1 MYMILIQNVSPGA
14 LGVSS
19 FTILAKSQK
28 WIRAVV
34 PKPMSYTTNVT
45 TRRGVLAFE
54 RELTPL
60 WGIGDNLLLGT
71 PASSNM
77 RRGGALNYKFSR
89 QFSLSHVEENFL
101 LKSGLEIGNKHDLP
115 SPPAVE
121 LASSEG
127 EQLLLEAFQAGSAKG
142 FVHVF
147 GSYVALSE
155 PGLYGLASISTVLNA
170 LPPTSGSWR
179 CCFEF
184 LLDSCDNF
192 EKVIAEGLG
201 FGKLAFLAH
210 CNGAKVEVFQTNL
223 CTIDDFRNYVLKC
236 ATSTD
241 YHMVSYFDRSHF
253 KQIGGSHISPI
264 GAYHGGR
271 DLVLVMDVSRFEYP
285 PFWIPLT
292 LLWQAMTSI
301 DKATGNHMGFMVLTR
316 LPYDPCVLYTLS
328 CRDGSWIRTANHLS
342 QIPLLLESEDVKDVN
357 QILSVLFMSV
367 STNFSV
373 FIKQVA
379 EAQGKDGHVH
389 SSKRKRKRLTTQ
401 GQLLMQLWETE
412 LHKRVSKWMDSMNS
426 DSGFVTRSGNQHAL
440 LEIAANVASDGVKHS
455 TLNPGSS
462 GRLYSTDSVGSSKGN
477 YERVSVEM
485 SEPVTCSR
493 EQGPGKMIQTI
504 DPSPSGCSV
513 NNGHFIC
520 KDALTMLLLALPS
533 HMWSGIKEPN
543 LSAEFNSLVS
553 IESVPHILKKE
564 VLSLRQQLE
573 FLMMDIGSNSVHKEL
588 TTVSD

>member
-1 MYMILIQNVSPGA
+1 MRYS
-14 LGVSS
+14 LG
-19 FTILAKSQK
+19 FKLAYPF
-28 WIRAVV
+28 A
-34 PKPMSYTTNVT
+34 YVT
-45 TRRGVLAFE
+45 
-54 RELTPL
+54 
-60 WGIGDNLLLGT
+60 D
-71 PASSNM
+71 
-77 RRGGALNYKFSR
+77 
-89 QFSLSHVEENFL
+89 SLSLSCWGWVVVQ
-101 LKSGLEIGNKHDLP
+101 
-115 SPPAVE
+115 AV
-121 LASSEG
+121 G
-127 EQLLLEAFQAGSAKG
+127 D
-142 FVHVF
+142 V
-147 GSYVALSE
+147 
-155 PGLYGLASISTVLNA
+155 VLNFCWI
-170 LPPTSGSWR
+170 L
-179 CCFEF
+179 
-184 LLDSCDNF
+184 
-192 EKVIAEGLG
+192 VIAEGLG

-379 EAQGKDGHVH
+379 EAKGKDGHVH

-401 GQLLMQLWETE
+401 GQLLMQLRETE

-426 DSGFVTRSGNQHAL
+426 DSGFVTSSGNQHAL

-485 SEPVTCSR
+485 SEPVICSR

-564 VLSLRQQLE
+564 VGNWYNVVYIYAFFILFLDDKNMFMMVLLPKVVIQSKAIFFSSHPTPHTLPVVSFFTLDVLLLLITLVDFDTVQENWDAHNTTKLQVLIWINYIDLLRSLVKL
-573 FLMMDIGSNSVHKEL
+573 
-588 TTVSD
+588 